1 MTDEEILRSIEAG
14 EGPAVGDL
22 DEQRLRLPQYVFY
35 KDIPGKRHFECSA
48 CLGSYDISYVA
59 RTTAPEDRLALNA
72 CHREKGV
79 CPKCKRNACFMQEG
93 RTKQGAKLRDS
104 TRVASLYAIDESTAA
119 AVCTVLY
126 RRFEPHG
133 RTQFEKYIDC
143 VYIFRPG
150 GAVKWEYFGR
160 RAYGLTCEESK
171 RWSPFTPDGMMPSPE
186 PYTLTGTERIRDCF
200 LRFSGVDIWQRENGL
215 YSAVDYLYAYCSHP
229 QFEYLMKSGFGFI
242 VRHIIIYR
250 DFMKSIFDWS
260 KKGAAFFRRVSPGEL
275 RELAAMSF
283 PIEVLKAREYFRL
296 CAPLTLTEAGE
307 IIKNTVWGTTE
318 IKKRLRRYRVD
329 PRRFIKYMDKQQELY
344 KAAFDKGKSYGCHAA
359 MPFMRAAPSE
369 WVDYIRMAEELG
381 YNISDSEVFMPRSLM
396 DAHDRTA
403 EALNAFRLE
412 REAKKHAEE
421 EAAAAELYGKR
432 CSEYGF
438 ENSLFT
444 VVIPKNLT
452 EIVREGQRQRNCV
465 AGYCSR
471 HASGKCTICFIRRKG
486 DIDKNYVTV
495 ELSPEGK
502 VVQARGYRN
511 GAPEAECM
519 LFIKRWQAEI
529 RRRREELKMEN
540 GKLKIENEKGE
551 LKNGNGS
558 KADNDVA

>member
-14 EGPAVGDL
+14 EGPARGDL
-22 DEQRLRLPQYVFY
+22 EAQRLRLPQYVFY
-35 KDIPGKRHFECSA
+35 KDTPGGRHFECSA
-48 CLGSYDISYVA
+48 CLGSYDISYAA
-59 RTTAPEDRLALNA
+59 RTTTPDDRLALRA

-79 CPKCKRNACFMQEG
+79 CPKCKRPVSFMQEG
-93 RTKQGAKLRDS
+93 RTKEGVKLRDS
-104 TRVASLYAIDESTAA
+104 TRVASLYAVDGNTAA

-126 RRFEPHG
+126 RKFEPLG
-133 RTQFEKYIDC
+133 RTRFVKYIDC

-150 GAVKWEYFGR
+150 WATRWEYYGNT
-160 RAYGLTCEESK
+160 AYDFTCEASK

-186 PYTLTGTERIRDCF
+186 PYTLTGIERIRDCF

-215 YSAVDYLYAYCSHP
+215 FMAVDYLYAYCSHP

-283 PIEVLKAREYFRL
+283 TIEVLKAREYFRL
-296 CAPLTLTEAGE
+296 CAPLTLTEADE
-307 IIKNTVWGTTE
+307 IIKNTVWHTTE
-318 IKKRLRRYRVD
+318 IKQRLRRYRVD
-329 PRRFIKYMDKQQELY
+329 PRRFIKYIDKQQELY
-344 KAAFDKGKSYGCHAA
+344 KAAFDNGKSYGCHAA
-359 MPFMRAAPSE
+359 MPFMRTAPSE

-403 EALNAFRLE
+403 EALNAFRIE
-412 REAKKHAEE
+412 QEAKKHAEE

-432 CSEYGF
+432 CSEYGY

-452 EIVREGQRQRNCV
+452 EIVREGQRQRHCV

-471 HASGKCTICFIRRKG
+471 HASGKCTICFIRRKSEV
-486 DIDKNYVTV
+486 DKNYVTV
-495 ELSPEGK
+495 ELGTTGK

-511 GAPEAECM
+511 GTPEKECL
-519 LFIKRWQAEI
+519 LFIERWQAEI
-529 RRRREELKMEN
+529 RKRLEKQKTNTEKEKKKNEN
-540 GKLKIENEKGE
+540 ANTV
-551 LKNGNGS
+551 N
-558 KADNDVA
+558 VAS